1 MVIVD
6 LEHLGL
12 PLYAE
17 AVHGG
22 GSASALATSSTLV
35 IGEKTIAKALT
46 LALAQTMA
54 GGGAL
59 ALSRSRSS
67 ALASSL

>member
-6 LEHLGL
+6 LEHLNSL
-12 PLYAE
+12 PHAE
-17 AVHGG
+17 SVYGR
-22 GSASALATSSTLV
+22 GSARALATSSTLV
-35 IGEKTIAKALT
+35 VGERTIAQALT